1 VEYNQVSEKRP
12 LTSEEISAIV
22 DGLDPIEWVQ
32 VELLAKLP
40 PDQRYLLSLR
50 ETEMI
55 RTDLRN
61 KFMEDFPEL
70 TMPEI
75 NMKVLRSF
83 TPVRMGKASS
93 EPPYYGSIN

>member
-1 VEYNQVSEKRP
+1 MREKRP
-12 LTSEEISAIV
+12 LTSEEISVIV
-22 DGLDPIEWVQ
+22 DGLDPIDWVQ
-32 VELLAKLP
+32 MELLAKLP

-61 KFMEDFPEL
+61 KYMEDFPEL

-83 TPVRMGKASS
+83 TPVRMGKAYS
-93 EPPYYGSIN
+93 EPPYYGSLC